1 MPCQI
6 ASYYILF
13 SILATVANIGTQDL
27 VVRFYTGPFQLTG
40 SVIFGAGVG
49 LVVKY
54 MLDKR
59 YIFQFCAES
68 VAHDTRTFALYT
80 VMGLVTTAV
89 FLSFEFGFYYLFD
102 TKEMRYFGGVIGL
115 AIGYLVKYHL
125 DKRFVFRGGT
135 V

>member
-1 MPCQI
+1 MPYQI

-27 VVRFYTGPFQLTG
+27 VVRLYTGSFQLIG
-40 SVIFGAGVG
+40 SVIFGTGVG

-59 YIFQFCAES
+59 YIFQFCTQS
-68 VAHDTRTFALYT
+68 IAHDTQTFALYT
-80 VMGLVTTAV
+80 AMGLATTAI
-89 FLSFEFGFYYLFD
+89 FLSFEFGFHYLFD
-102 TKEMRYFGGVIGL
+102 TKEMRYVGGVIGL

-125 DKRFVFRGGT
+125 DKRFVFRGGAI
-135 V
+135 